1 MSICSVMAANMILHY
16 RHQCAVILGLQHSVE
31 NNTHQFSF
39 RIFDPCSRC
48 LCDQLTGKR
57 LDVCSRDICHIA
69 FSCNVKEYT
78 VEYIFVLQQGVEDIA
93 EITGRVMC
101 FWRSPASLRNN
112 SDIITHAGPGRYQ
125 PSLDCFL
132 NTIKNQLRASH
143 RYTNPQ
149 LFKVYFFCFACV
161 LSLMYLWCVCCSSI
175 IISFFYL
182 LTFFNQAL

>member
-1 MSICSVMAANMILHY
+1 MSICSVMAANVILHY

-31 NNTHQFSF
+31 NYTDQFSF

-48 LCDQLTGKR
+48 LCDQLTGTR
-57 LDVCSRDICHIA
+57 LDVCSCDICHIA
-69 FSCNVKEYT
+69 FSSNVKEQIF
-78 VEYIFVLQQGVEDIA
+78 EYIFVL
-93 EITGRVMC
+93 
-101 FWRSPASLRNN
+101 PASLRNN

-125 PSLDCFL
+125 PSLDRFL

-149 LFKVYFFCFACV
+149 LLKIYFFCFACV

>member
-1 MSICSVMAANMILHY
+1 MSVCSVMAA
-16 RHQCAVILGLQHSVE
+16 CAVILGLQHSVE

-39 RIFDPCSRC
+39 RTFDPCSRC
-48 LCDQLTGKR
+48 LCDQLTGTR
-57 LDVCSRDICHIA
+57 LDVCSCDICHIA
-69 FSCNVKEYT
+69 FSSNVKEYT

-112 SDIITHAGPGRYQ
+112 SDIITHAGPSRYQ
-125 PSLDCFL
+125 PSLDRFL

-149 LFKVYFFCFACV
+149 LFKIYLCFVCV
-161 LSLMYLWCVCCSSI
+161 LSLMYLWCVCCSSN